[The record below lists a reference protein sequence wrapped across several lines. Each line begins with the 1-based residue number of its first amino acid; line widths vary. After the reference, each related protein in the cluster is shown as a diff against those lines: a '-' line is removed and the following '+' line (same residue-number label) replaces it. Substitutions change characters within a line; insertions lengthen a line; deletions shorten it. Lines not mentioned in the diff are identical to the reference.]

1 MNRPSWAP
9 VVLSGALPRELSDL
23 VAIGIIELAAIQ
35 VIFSQQRPFTGLN
48 FSWTMIL
55 LVPLTS
61 VLAAMSNSPNR
72 EREELALVAYG
83 GSATQIQLR
92 YLLRGAIITTIGL
105 IPLILTTLVDV
116 RPLRPS
122 LFALAVLVLL
132 GGLTYAIPA
141 LRRTHSLNFVEQYK
155 G

>member
-1 MNRPSWAP
+1 
-9 VVLSGALPRELSDL
+9 
-23 VAIGIIELAAIQ
+23 
-35 VIFSQQRPFTGLN
+35 
-48 FSWTMIL
+48 
-55 LVPLTS
+55 
-61 VLAAMSNSPNR
+61 MSNSPNR